1 MANKEQRYDIKA
13 DYLLDEPQSI
23 DMSTHWESFRREG
36 QVWMIR
42 FDNPMVTGVCKP
54 LEDIDLSKLDPAT
67 VNPRAVQAIA
77 DMLAKNRPKLS
88 SRGTP

>member
-1 MANKEQRYDIKA
+1 MANDEQRHDLKA
-13 DYLLDEPQSI
+13 DDLLDEPQPI
-23 DMSTHWESFRREG
+23 DMYTHWESFRHEG

-42 FDNPMVTGVCKP
+42 FNNALVTGVCKP

-77 DMLAKNRPKLS
+77 DLLAKNRPKFS
-88 SRGTP
+88 